1 MAYRMT
7 GIMLYFLC
15 DGGIQLCF
23 SVKYKYY
30 VFFFLFLGYRI
41 LLTVKFDCELER
53 WWAIFTV

>member
-1 MAYRMT
+1 MT

-30 VFFFLFLGYRI
+30 VFFFSFFGLLDS
-41 LLTVKFDCELER
+41 LTVKFDCELER